1 MKKSTLTALLIVA
14 LMFPLIAVPMV
25 HAQEPTDLKH
35 LILDTIGEPQ
45 DIDPAWA
52 YDTASAELLMNIYE
66 PLLWFNRTEMATY
79 IPRLAVSW
87 TLEAIDE
94 VSPEG
99 LEWKSRVTFKLRVP
113 ENGYAPVYFH
123 SDGVN
128 DIPGEG
134 AQLTA
139 VDVEYTFERLLITD
153 AATGPSWMVWE
164 PLTGG
169 YAMSDLNETLTDL
182 GWPVNETTGWN
193 TMCDEAIDHAIQQN
207 GTHIWFNLI
216 MPYEPFLQIVAQNWG
231 GILNKD
237 WCVWHGDWPGM
248 EVGDDWYLWHD
259 PETSPLYSSDPSAP
273 GPNLDAALGTGP
285 YMLDY
290 WNKGSGN
297 AWSIIKNPNYWMG
310 WDTPFHPEGWPAGV
324 TINGHVERF
333 TSNYIPEWTTRRLRF
348 LGGVSDFCA
357 VPRMYMGQ
365 VLGQPGI
372 DCIYPLPV
380 LACDAFFF
388 NFLVKDTSTHLGRV
402 LPNGTFAEDGC
413 PPNIFEDQN
422 VRLAFA
428 HMFDY
433 TTFLYAAFLNE
444 AVSPPT
450 PIIPGLAYH
459 DPSIGQTENPALG
472 TKKKYGISF
481 EPPDTEAYNLT
492 LAVKY
497 LQQAWGG
504 QLWANGFTMDAV
516 YNEGNLARQIAATLI
531 KDAFDWIN
539 AHYGTKF
546 TVKVTSIPWG
556 AYRTEQRARVMPYF
570 IVGWLA
576 DYPDAHNFAHP
587 FMHSTGAFS
596 RWQGYKGVTSFP
608 NEEFDT
614 HIEQGI
620 NTLNP
625 AERQGNYTWL
635 QQHYVDFA
643 PGFVTAQA
651 AGRHFERDW
660 VEGWYYN
667 PIYPGNYVYDLWKA
681 IAVTPKPVDVAVTAI
696 TSVKTIEIGY
706 PYPDNKP
713 ILPFPSPIEV
723 DVERIDTNTE
733 VPAIQ
738 VIIGLGLR
746 NVETGREIILDV
758 DLATLTIGESY
769 TAEFY
774 DFIQDPN
781 APIEPGTYVV
791 FAQVLVISGFAYDSD
806 ASNNKLNDGTVE
818 VGYLV
823 GDVNVDGSVDMA
835 DISIAIDAFM
845 TYPGHPAFDFRCDVL
860 EDLTIDMG
868 DISFLIDL
876 FMVSFDP

>member
-1 MKKSTLTALLIVA
+1 MKKSTLMALLIVT
-14 LMFPLIAVPMV
+14 LMLPLIAVPMV
-25 HAQEPTDLKH
+25 RAAEPTDLKH
-35 LILDTIGEPQ
+35 LVLDTIGEPQ

-66 PLLWFNRTEMATY
+66 PLLWFNRTSMTTY
-79 IPRLAVSW
+79 VPRLAVSW
-87 TLEAIDE
+87 KLEEIDE
-94 VSPEG
+94 ISPEG
-99 LEWKSRVTFKLRVP
+99 LHWKSRVTFKLRVP
-113 ENGYAPVYFH
+113 ENGYSPVYFH

-139 VDVEYTFERLLITD
+139 EDVEYTFERLLITD

-169 YAMSDLNETLTDL
+169 YWMGDLDAILTEL

-193 TMCDEAIDHAIQQN
+193 TKCDEAIDHAIQQN
-207 GTHIWFNLI
+207 GTHIWFNLV

-231 GILNKD
+231 GILNKA

-248 EVGDDWYLWHD
+248 QVGDDWYLWHD

-310 WDTPFHPEGWPAGV
+310 WDVPFHPEGWPAGV
-324 TINGHVERF
+324 TIDGHVERF

-348 LGGVSDFCA
+348 LGGISDLCA

-372 DCIYPLPV
+372 DCVYPLPT

-402 LPNGTFAEDGC
+402 LPNSTFAEDGC
-413 PPNIFEDQN
+413 PPNIFEDQKL
-422 VRLAFA
+422 RLAFA

-450 PIIPGLAYH
+450 PIIPGLSYH
-459 DPSIGQTENPALG
+459 DPSIGQTENPATG
-472 TKKKYGISF
+472 TKKKLGISF
-481 EPPDTEAYNLT
+481 EPPGTEAYNLT
-492 LAVKY
+492 LAVQY

-516 YNEGNLARQIAATLI
+516 YNEGNIARQVAATLI

-546 TVKVTSIPWG
+546 NIKVTSIPWG

-587 FMHSTGAFS
+587 FMHSTGAFA
-596 RWQGYKGVTSFP
+596 RWQGYKGITSFP
-608 NEEFDT
+608 NADFDT

-635 QQHYVDFA
+635 QQNYVDFA

-681 IAVTPKPVDVAVTAI
+681 IAVTPKPVDVAVTSI

-713 ILPFPSPIEV
+713 ILPFPSPISV
-723 DVERIDTNTE
+723 NVALLDAGGLSAV
-733 VPAIQ
+733 Q
-738 VIIGLGLR
+738 VIVGLGLR
-746 NVETGREIILDV
+746 NVETGREVILDV
-758 DLATLTIGESY
+758 GLTTLTPTSP
-769 TAEFY
+769 TDTLDFY
-774 DFIQDPN
+774 DFVQDPN
-781 APIEPGTYVV
+781 APIEPGNYTV
-791 FAQVLVISGFAYDSD
+791 FAQALVISGFAYDSNT
-806 ASNNKLNDGTVE
+806 ANNKLDDGTVE
-818 VGYLV
+818 VNYLL
-823 GDVNVDGSVDMA
+823 GDVNVDGSIDMA

-845 TYPGHPAFDFRCDVL
+845 TSPGHPLWDFRCDLVV
-860 EDLTIDMG
+860 DNSIDMA
-868 DISFLIDL
+868 DISFLIDW
-876 FMVSFDP
+876 FMTTFDP